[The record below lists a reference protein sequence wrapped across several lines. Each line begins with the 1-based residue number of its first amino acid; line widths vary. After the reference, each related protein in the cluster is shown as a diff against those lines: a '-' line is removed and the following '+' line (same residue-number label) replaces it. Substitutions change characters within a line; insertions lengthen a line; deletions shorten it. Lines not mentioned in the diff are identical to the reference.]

1 MGQKRNL
8 KEQFKKYIEL
18 KQNENRTYQNLWDTA
33 KAVLRERFI
42 ALNVY
47 IRKESS
53 EISLS
58 EMQERFLFPILS
70 TLKG

>member
-47 IRKESS
+47 VRKEKSITS
-53 EISLS
+53 I
-58 EMQERFLFPILS
+58 ILAF
-70 TLKG
+70 T